1 MFLLYR
7 TLTKRFT
14 VLWSEQGTEVVSD
27 RDEGEHCSAG
37 GMEASTGFP
46 SCRRVTTAMMAG
58 LLLGDPSST

>member
-1 MFLLYR
+1 M
-7 TLTKRFT
+7 
-14 VLWSEQGTEVVSD
+14 LWSEQGTEVVSD